1 MPDDSHAGTP
11 PALAGCKVEE
21 MSLPQLVGEVYKAAP
36 ATEKMRLLEFLLP
49 TLGVMPLIVIANGL
63 FARLRF
69 RDGWSNYHARL
80 DDVQQVQ
87 TSDIVSLV
95 ERVQTAG
102 SQVLDGLAQ
111 TLATSPGL
119 AATAAA
125 GILIVLLTH
134 RAAERRF
141 DEDRLEE

>member
-1 MPDDSHAGTP
+1 MPDDSNAGTP

-80 DDVQQVQ
+80 DEVQQVL

-95 ERVQTAG
+95 EQLMAVLAPGARLAVLSSQMGSMAG
-102 SQVLDGLAQ
+102 RRRW
-111 TLATSPGL
+111 PP
-119 AATAAA
+119 
-125 GILIVLLTH
+125 H
-134 RAAERRF
+134 RAWPRPRQPVF
-141 DEDRLEE
+141 

>member
-1 MPDDSHAGTP
+1 
-11 PALAGCKVEE
+11 
-21 MSLPQLVGEVYKAAP
+21 
-36 ATEKMRLLEFLLP
+36 
-49 TLGVMPLIVIANGL
+49 VMPLIVIANGL